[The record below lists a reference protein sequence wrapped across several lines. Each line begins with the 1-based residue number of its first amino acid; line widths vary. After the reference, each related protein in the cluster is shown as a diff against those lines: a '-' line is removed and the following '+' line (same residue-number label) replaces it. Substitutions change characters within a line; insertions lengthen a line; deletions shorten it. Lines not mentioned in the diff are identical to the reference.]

1 MLGDYLTFSR
11 TFGIRRFSND
21 SFAMLLNRLHATVFE
36 SSAYQFELK
45 SFKRQFDNNED
56 KVKKK
61 LITKTALHR
70 GSLNPFAVT

>member
-1 MLGDYLTFSR
+1 MF
-11 TFGIRRFSND
+11 
-21 SFAMLLNRLHATVFE
+21 LNRLHATVFE
-36 SSAYQFELK
+36 SSAYQCELK

-61 LITKTALHR
+61 LITKTALRR